1 MSRMLVDRFVLERI
15 RCVSFAVEKKGRRGK
30 RKEKKRFF
38 VASIKYKG
46 RFITFVDGSW
56 SCIPPAFELVH
67 AVHNFGQFSRRYSSR
82 ATKTAFTKSHD
93 PRRWNYFMRKKGLNA
108 SGIGREVKNSL
119 EKIQIRISPATS
131 NVASILAKPRI
142 LYKPSTCLTKKKKTS
157 QDSERIS
164 CETERK
170 RAKKRPT

>member
-1 MSRMLVDRFVLERI
+1 MFRLQSRRREEG
-15 RCVSFAVEKKGRRGK
+15 EKGKK
-30 RKEKKRFF
+30 RKD
-38 VASIKYKG
+38 SLSLKYKG

-108 SGIGREVKNSL
+108 SGIGREVKNSP

-142 LYKPSTCLTKKKKTS
+142 LYKPSTCLTKKKRPRKIAKGLAAR
-157 QDSERIS
+157 QRGR
-164 CETERK
+164 ERK
-170 RAKKRPT
+170 SVLRNTFRGKKDLFFCGRKN